1 MRGAVSPLRVTL
13 ILTVPHLH
21 LKRAG
26 IRSLS
31 SRTGNTSTYIPASST
46 LLILHWCLRFSR
58 YIYTM
63 IGVASLCR
71 ISSSP
76 VLKLNTAMTY
86 KIGTKAL
93 SAILDS
99 TKLIRSP
106 PVDSCSEYDP
116 NDSCSK
122 LPNIE
127 RQHGIA
133 FLWAPWFIM
142 GGQPTLNRKK
152 GNLNNMLPLL
162 FFNMFLLCSSLVST
176 VCSLSGRGAGTSAVN
191 SW

>member
-1 MRGAVSPLRVTL
+1 MACPLESYKNSKEIRGAVSPLRVTL

-46 LLILHWCLRFSR
+46 LLILLWCLRFSR

-63 IGVASLCR
+63 ICVAALCR
-71 ISSSP
+71 TSSSP
-76 VLKLNTAMTY
+76 LLKLNTAMTY

-93 SAILDS
+93 SAILDAM
-99 TKLIRSP
+99 KLIRSP
-106 PVDSCSEYDP
+106 PIDSCSEYDH

-122 LPNIE
+122 LPHIE

-133 FLWAPWFIM
+133 FLWALWFIM
-142 GGQPTLNRKK
+142 SGQPTLYAMKW
-152 GNLNNMLPLL
+152 NLKTMIPLL
-162 FFNMFLLCSSLVST
+162 FFNIFLSVYSVFST
-176 VCSLSGRGAGTSAVN
+176 L
-191 SW
+191 